1 MSQHITDSN
10 FSITSIGSI
19 LLVHLNEAIDDDSI
33 KRLLDALAQ
42 AIVQTAST
50 GIIIDLSNME
60 VIDSYL
66 ASRLS
71 TIASVASLLRAKAII
86 SGLKTPTIITLL
98 KFGIKISGVEF
109 ALDVDHAL
117 EKLM

>member
-1 MSQHITDSN
+1 MSQYIIDSD
-10 FSITSIGSI
+10 FSITSIGSV

-33 KRLLDALAQ
+33 KRLLDALAL
-42 AIVQTAST
+42 AIVQSASK
-50 GIIIDLSNME
+50 GVIIDLSNME

-66 ASRLS
+66 ASKLT

-86 SGLKTPTIITLL
+86 SGLKTPTVITLL
-98 KFGIKISGVEF
+98 EFGIKISRVEF